1 MPTLLSIVA
10 LVVALLAIAYAWK
23 LNRELDSARG
33 RLDRYNRAL
42 FNAEGSIRTLRA
54 ELETTRIELRV
65 ELLKRTGSARFA
77 PEMTVRE
84 AQMLHPQAQ
93 QILAGYHLGG
103 CSSCAIDDGDTLAA
117 ICQSSGIAPATL
129 LSDLNRLLEGPRP
142 GDAEH
147 QNGVHFQPVKIPNVH
162 LDLEL

>member
-1 MPTLLSIVA
+1 MPTVLSIVA
-10 LVVALLAIAYAWK
+10 LVVALLAMAYAWK
-23 LNRELDSARG
+23 LNRELDTARG

-42 FNAEGSIRTLRA
+42 FGAEESIRSLRV
-54 ELETTRIELRV
+54 ELERTRSELRV
-65 ELLKRTGSARFA
+65 EVLRRSGGARFV

-84 AQMLHPQAQ
+84 AQLLHPQAQ

-117 ICQSSGIAPATL
+117 ICQANGLAPATL
-129 LSDLNRLLEGPRP
+129 LTDLNRLLESSRP

-147 QNGVHFQPVKIPNVH
+147 QNGVHLQPVKIPNVH

>member
-1 MPTLLSIVA
+1 MATVLSIVA
-10 LVVALLAIAYAWK
+10 LVVALLAMAYAWK
-23 LNRELDSARG
+23 LNRELDTARG

-42 FNAEGSIRTLRA
+42 FNAEEAIRTLRA
-54 ELETTRIELRV
+54 ELETTRSEWRI
-65 ELLKRTGSARFA
+65 ELLKRSGDARFA

-103 CSSCAIDDGDTLAA
+103 CSSCAVDDGDTLAA
-117 ICQSSGIAPATL
+117 ICQANGLAPATL
-129 LSDLNRLLEGPRP
+129 LTDLNRLLESSRP

-147 QNGVHFQPVKIPNVH
+147 QNGAHFQPVKIPNVH
-162 LDLEL
+162 LDVGL